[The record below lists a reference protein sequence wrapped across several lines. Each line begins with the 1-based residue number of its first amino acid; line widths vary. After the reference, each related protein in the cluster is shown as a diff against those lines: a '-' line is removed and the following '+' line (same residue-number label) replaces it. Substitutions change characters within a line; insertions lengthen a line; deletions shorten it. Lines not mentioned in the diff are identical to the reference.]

1 MSSVVA
7 LLLGA
12 AVVVFFSYDRFNRA
26 SYETG
31 RQLERLVDLLTPEKL
46 RARRIILRAY
56 FFYALAM
63 LAIYFFLC
71 AYAELLPQLGATG
84 LPAPETASP
93 LPGSDGAG
101 GALGIDP
108 ATSLTIALI
117 MVGLA
122 PSFPVLQRFEVW
134 IRLIGHSL
142 AGIPTRIVEWADE
155 LSRRTLELE
164 PERDNPLMIPRNDW
178 ERMRRYERAAR
189 DHVPEPDDFRGDMA
203 LILAISSWLFG
214 RRIKLDNPA
223 VRERFDA
230 VETALRRRKDA
241 LLLDLDEQ
249 ALEIE
254 RGQPEEAAEE
264 ARTPMVSRAVT
275 WARLARDA
283 DQLAYD
289 ICILLALYVEHDV
302 ITLTPQ
308 PDLQPEGAS
317 GQEDRGEARR
327 LVRQQELARA
337 RLNAFLT
344 SGLGDAPSA
353 KGPRSLVLLPWLW
366 TTGLVGT
373 VALCWSIFPGG
384 YEYEMQQGEGASAA
398 FRAFT
403 YLTSALMTYA
413 VPMILALALRDAAR
427 FAGRWNNLWTSHWTV
442 SLPQAVI
449 IAGLS
454 WLIALACFLG
464 LVLWTAAISKG
475 WAQSQNAA
483 FESLKLSLLYN
494 GPTALR
500 GAVLALMVLL
510 LIDARDAALHRVS
523 ILRSFAWAGAAALVM
538 ALAGGATRTVSSLAM
553 LGWSGRAGLD
563 AVDLGLICYAVIQ
576 SLLIG
581 ALVLF
586 CLSEALRQRQQAEH
600 LHRQRIL
607 GTHRSRAAW
616 S

>member
-7 LLLGA
+7 LLVGA
-12 AVVVFFSYDRFNRA
+12 AVVVLFSYDRFNRA

-93 LPGSDGAG
+93 LPGAGGAA

-122 PSFPVLQRFEVW
+122 PSFPVLQRFEIW

-155 LSRRTLELE
+155 LSRHTLELE
-164 PERDNPLMIPRNDW
+164 PERDNTLMIPRNDW

-189 DHVPEPDDFRGDMA
+189 DHVPEPDDFRSDMA
-203 LILAISSWLFG
+203 LILATSSWLFG

-230 VETALRRRKDA
+230 VEMALRRRKDA

-254 RGQPEEAAEE
+254 RGQPDDAAEE
-264 ARTPMVSRAVT
+264 AKGPIVSRAVT
-275 WARLARDA
+275 WARLAKDA

-302 ITLTPQ
+302 ITLTAQ
-308 PDLQPEGAS
+308 PDPPPATGE
-317 GQEDRGEARR
+317 EEKGEARR

-366 TTGLVGT
+366 TTGLVAI
-373 VALCWSIFPGG
+373 VALCWSIFPGR
-384 YEYEMQQGEGASAA
+384 YEYEMQQGEWASAA

-449 IAGLS
+449 LAGLS

-483 FESLKLSLLYN
+483 FETLKLSLLYN

-510 LIDARDAALHRVS
+510 LIDARDAALHPVS
-523 ILRSFAWAGAAALVM
+523 ILRSFAWAGAGALVM

-553 LGWSGRAGLD
+553 LGRSGRVGFD
-563 AVDLGLICYAVIQ
+563 AVDLGLICYAMIQ

-586 CLSEALRQRQQAEH
+586 CLSEALRQRQQAEQ
-600 LHRQRIL
+600 LHRHRIL

>member
-7 LLLGA
+7 LLVGA
-12 AVVVFFSYDRFNRA
+12 AVVVLFSYDRFNRA

-93 LPGSDGAG
+93 LPGSDGAA

-122 PSFPVLQRFEVW
+122 PSFPVLQRFEIW

-155 LSRRTLELE
+155 LSRHTLELE
-164 PERDNPLMIPRNDW
+164 PERDNTLMIPRNDW

-189 DHVPEPDDFRGDMA
+189 DHVPEPDDFRSDMA
-203 LILAISSWLFG
+203 LILATSSWLFG

-254 RGQPEEAAEE
+254 RGQPDDAAEE
-264 ARTPMVSRAVT
+264 AKGPTVSRAVT
-275 WARLARDA
+275 WARLAKDA

-302 ITLTPQ
+302 ITLTAQ
-308 PDLQPEGAS
+308 PDPPPAT
-317 GQEDRGEARR
+317 GQEEKGEARR

-344 SGLGDAPSA
+344 SGLGDAPLA

-366 TTGLVGT
+366 TTGLVAI
-373 VALCWSIFPGG
+373 VALCWSIFPGR
-384 YEYEMQQGEGASAA
+384 YEYEMQQGEWASAA

-449 IAGLS
+449 LAGLS

-483 FESLKLSLLYN
+483 FETLKLSLLYN

-510 LIDARDAALHRVS
+510 LIDARDATLHPVS
-523 ILRSFAWAGAAALVM
+523 ILRSFAWAGAGALVM

-553 LGWSGRAGLD
+553 LGRSGRAGLD
-563 AVDLGLICYAVIQ
+563 AVDLGLICYAMIQ

-586 CLSEALRQRQQAEH
+586 CLSEALRQRQQAEQ
-600 LHRQRIL
+600 LHRHRIL